1 MNACRITVYAIAV
14 AAVFSASA
22 HTTAESN
29 MVVRAAL
36 YGALTFYPDNI
47 EDGLVLPPGVEEPN
61 TWHGFLGGDTNGWT
75 LAEKKAAFDWY
86 LTTLGTNDCI
96 SLDEVQQEEIGIAI
110 DMCDE
115 FRHTNSVSSLKALA
129 LNPRGIYR
137 NEAIELV
144 IKFSDVDDSTT
155 SFVDTIMTNTAAYTF
170 KEQGTAS
177 ARYASR
183 LLSFNATNAA
193 RLAAR
198 DAAVR
203 MLYRNRLLESGTDAI
218 IDEVFLKYI
227 NGYASS
233 SNRLAYAINAFS
245 YPTCARI
252 LGDYFTSVTNQL
264 LSSGQPLPWI
274 NVGWEGN

>member
-1 MNACRITVYAIAV
+1 MKAYRLIVHAITIAT
-14 AAVFSASA
+14 AFSATA
-22 HTTAESN
+22 HTTDESN

-75 LAEKKAAFDWY
+75 LAEKQAAFDWY

-96 SLDEVQQEEIGIAI
+96 SLDEIQQEEIGIAI

-115 FRHTNSVSSLKALA
+115 FNHSNSVSSLKALA

-144 IKFSDVDDSTT
+144 IKFSDVDDSIT
-155 SFVDTIMTNTAAYTF
+155 SFVDTIMTNKTEYTF

-274 NVGWEGN
+274 NVGGGGN